1 MRAPYVPNLTDEA
14 LLDPSNPVWKRA
26 AFEQLKLEGT
36 PLGLQPTA
44 PIVNNWANRKIDSVG
59 ALQINAAAT
68 ARS

>member
-1 MRAPYVPNLTDEA
+1 MQAKYVAPSSADA